1 VTPGRRPARAVVLL
15 GAGLLLSCSPAPNTL
30 QVTVEAYISAVSLGD
45 VGRILDI
52 CAPCQQELQAAAG
65 GAEARTAIEKKY
77 RDEIER
83 AFILWEQA
91 RSTGQLQLD
100 PLGIALIRS
109 IGLGKEGA
117 AAMPVGVTFSENNT
131 RGVVHTRALTNYDRI
146 GWDVLPSGGRM
157 YLMGHPFGR
166 VVNFAPGYEDPSR
179 LQLLATVDL
188 EWSLVRLSAHPRPA
202 GAPSDWYVEGV
213 RPVAGTDTAW
223 TPPAPGS

>member
-1 VTPGRRPARAVVLL
+1 MTPRRRPAGAVAIL

-45 VGRILDI
+45 MGRILDI
-52 CAPCQQELQAAAG
+52 CAPCQKELRAAG
-65 GAEARTAIEKKY
+65 GEQDRTAIEKKY
-77 RDEIER
+77 RDQIER

-91 RSTGQLQLD
+91 RSTGQIQLD

-117 AAMPVGVTFSENNT
+117 AAMPVGVTFSEGNT

-146 GWDVLPSGGRM
+146 GWDALPSGGRM

-188 EWSLVRLSAHPRPA
+188 EWDLVRIPGVSRPA

-223 TPPAPGS
+223 TPPAPGP